1 MISIR
6 EKRDETILIQNNKL
20 IYGLTI
26 NSCLLFWTVLGIFNI
41 LKNNIVKVYLD
52 AGIIAIGYFLFRCFS
67 KFKKKSFI
75 KINSQKLE
83 ISSISKRRIF
93 LLEDIEKINIEKIKL
108 RREIPYILKLEL
120 KNERKETLIKS
131 FYCKELILVKKEI
144 LKYKNKGETN
154 EIF

>member
-26 NSCLLFWTVLGIFNI
+26 NICLLFWTVLGIFNI

-52 AGIIAIGYFLFRCFS
+52 AGVIAIGYFLFRCFS

-144 LKYKNKGETN
+144 LKYKNKGEIN
-154 EIF
+154 EVF

>member
-26 NSCLLFWTVLGIFNI
+26 NACLLFFTFVGIFNI
-41 LKNNIVKVYLD
+41 LKNNIVTVSLD
-52 AGIIAIGYFLFRCFS
+52 AGTIAIGYFLFRCFS

-83 ISSISKRRIF
+83 ILSASKREIF

-108 RREIPYILKLEL
+108 RREISYILKLEL
-120 KNERKETLIKS
+120 KNERKETLVKS
-131 FYCKELILVKKEI
+131 LYCKELMLVKKEI
-144 LKYKNKGETN
+144 LKYKNKGEIN
-154 EIF
+154 EFF

>member
-26 NSCLLFWTVLGIFNI
+26 NICLLFWTVLGIFNI

-52 AGIIAIGYFLFRCFS
+52 AGVIAIGYFLFGCFS

-83 ISSISKRRIF
+83 ISSTSKRQIF

-144 LKYKNKGETN
+144 LKYKNKGEIN
-154 EIF
+154 EVF

>member
-26 NSCLLFWTVLGIFNI
+26 NICLLFWTVLGIFNI

-52 AGIIAIGYFLFRCFS
+52 AGVIAIGYFLFRCFLN
-67 KFKKKSFI
+67 FKKKSFI

-144 LKYKNKGETN
+144 LKYKNKGEIN
-154 EIF
+154 EVF

>member
-83 ISSISKRRIF
+83 ISFISKRRIF

-144 LKYKNKGETN
+144 LKYKNKGEIN
-154 EIF
+154 EVF

>member
-26 NSCLLFWTVLGIFNI
+26 NICLLFWTVLGIFNI

-52 AGIIAIGYFLFRCFS
+52 AGVIAIGYFLFRCFS

-83 ISSISKRRIF
+83 ISSTSKRQIF

-144 LKYKNKGETN
+144 LKYKNKGEIN
-154 EIF
+154 EFF

>member
-26 NSCLLFWTVLGIFNI
+26 NICLLFWTVLGIFNI

-52 AGIIAIGYFLFRCFS
+52 AGVIAIGYFLFRCFS

-83 ISSISKRRIF
+83 ISSTSKRQIF

-120 KNERKETLIKS
+120 KNERNETLIKS

-144 LKYKNKGETN
+144 LKYKNKGEIN
-154 EIF
+154 EVF

>member
-120 KNERKETLIKS
+120 KNERKETLIES

-144 LKYKNKGETN
+144 LKYKNKGEIN
-154 EIF
+154 EVF

>member
-52 AGIIAIGYFLFRCFS
+52 AGIIAIGYFLFRYFS

-144 LKYKNKGETN
+144 LKYENIGEIN
-154 EIF
+154 EVF

>member
-26 NSCLLFWTVLGIFNI
+26 NICLLFWTVLGIFNI

-52 AGIIAIGYFLFRCFS
+52 AGVIAIGYFLFRCFS

-83 ISSISKRRIF
+83 ISSTSKRQIF
-93 LLEDIEKINIEKIKL
+93 LLEDIEEINIEKIKL

-144 LKYKNKGETN
+144 LKYKNKGEIN
-154 EIF
+154 EVF

>member
-120 KNERKETLIKS
+120 KNERKETLVKS
-131 FYCKELILVKKEI
+131 FYCKELILMKKEI
-144 LKYKNKGETN
+144 LKYKNKGEIN
-154 EIF
+154 EVF

>member
-52 AGIIAIGYFLFRCFS
+52 AGVIAIGYFLFRCFS

-83 ISSISKRRIF
+83 ISSTSKRQIF

-144 LKYKNKGETN
+144 LKYKNKGEIN
-154 EIF
+154 EVF

>member
-83 ISSISKRRIF
+83 ISSTSKRRIF

-144 LKYKNKGETN
+144 LKYKNKGEIN
-154 EIF
+154 EFF

>member
-20 IYGLTI
+20 IYSLSI
-26 NSCLLFWTVLGIFNI
+26 NTCLLFFTFSGIFNI
-41 LKNNIVKVYLD
+41 LKNNIVQVYLD
-52 AGIIAIGYFLFRCFS
+52 TVLIFVCHFLFRCFS

-75 KINSQKLE
+75 KINSEKLE
-83 ISSISKRRIF
+83 ILSASKRRTF
-93 LLEDIEKINIEKIKL
+93 LLKDIEKINIEKIKL

-144 LKYKNKGETN
+144 LKYKNKGEIN
-154 EIF
+154 EFF

>member
-26 NSCLLFWTVLGIFNI
+26 NICLLFWTVLGIFNI

-52 AGIIAIGYFLFRCFS
+52 AGVIAIGYFLFRCFS

-83 ISSISKRRIF
+83 ISSTSKRQIF

-120 KNERKETLIKS
+120 KNERKETLLKS

-144 LKYKNKGETN
+144 LKYKNKGEIN
-154 EIF
+154 EVF

>member
-120 KNERKETLIKS
+120 KNERKQTSIKS

-144 LKYKNKGETN
+144 LKYKNKGEIN
-154 EIF
+154 EVF

>member
-26 NSCLLFWTVLGIFNI
+26 NICLLFWTVLGIFNI

-52 AGIIAIGYFLFRCFS
+52 AGTIAIGYFLFRCFS

-83 ISSISKRRIF
+83 ISFISKRRIF

-108 RREIPYILKLEL
+108 RREISYILKLEL

-131 FYCKELILVKKEI
+131 FYCKEFILVKKEI
-144 LKYKNKGETN
+144 LKYKNKGEIN
-154 EIF
+154 EVF

>member
-26 NSCLLFWTVLGIFNI
+26 NTCLLFFTFVGIFNI
-41 LKNNIVKVYLD
+41 LKNNIVQVYLD
-52 AGIIAIGYFLFRCFS
+52 TVLIFVCHFLFRCFS

-83 ISSISKRRIF
+83 ISSASKRKTF
-93 LLEDIEKINIEKIKL
+93 LLKDIKKVQIEKIKL

-120 KNERKETLIKS
+120 KNERKETLVKS

-144 LKYKNKGETN
+144 LKYKNKGEIN
-154 EIF
+154 EVF

>member
-144 LKYKNKGETN
+144 LKYKNKGEIN
-154 EIF
+154 EVF

>member
-75 KINSQKLE
+75 KINSQQLE

-144 LKYKNKGETN
+144 LKYKNKGEIN
-154 EIF
+154 EVF

>member
-41 LKNNIVKVYLD
+41 LKNNIVQVYLD
-52 AGIIAIGYFLFRCFS
+52 TVLIFVCHFLFRCFS

-75 KINSQKLE
+75 KINSEKLE
-83 ISSISKRRIF
+83 ILSASKRRTF
-93 LLEDIEKINIEKIKL
+93 LLKDIKKVQIEIIKL
-108 RREIPYILKLEL
+108 RREISYILKLEL

-131 FYCKELILVKKEI
+131 FYCRELILVKKEI
-144 LKYKNKGETN
+144 LKYKNKGEIN
-154 EIF
+154 EVF